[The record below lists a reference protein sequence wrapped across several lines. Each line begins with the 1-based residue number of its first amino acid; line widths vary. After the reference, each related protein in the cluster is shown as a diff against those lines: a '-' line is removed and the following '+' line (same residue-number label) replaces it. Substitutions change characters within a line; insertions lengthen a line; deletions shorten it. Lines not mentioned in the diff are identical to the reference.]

1 MKTVKEMVKF
11 WEGINTNAQVSDRL
25 KNSAILAASALTF
38 EKCIRRADQPVA
50 SDPDCPTAERV
61 FGKLNEVDP
70 NLSSDDTTLLKIKL
84 ISNMELKAGVPIL
97 KSIIGDRSK
106 ATFLRTAAAWSL
118 SRVARR
124 NADLVKDF
132 ALKTF
137 FDRTEDHEV
146 RIASYLAIAR
156 SASTNDL
163 TSVVQHVI
171 DNHDNED
178 RQVVSYVI
186 SSISAL
192 KNLRTPDGSK
202 CKNYMERSR
211 PIYESIV
218 SKVQSK
224 LGPRDIFDS
233 AVYHIASHD
242 NRESVL
248 LSVVASKTDI
258 IPRAVYL
265 SMRDP
270 LQSRSVLFK
279 RSIHYCW
286 FFRSFDTFGTF
297 DTILL
302 IHFF

>member
-11 WEGINTNAQVSDRL
+11 WESINTNAQASDRL

-38 EKCIRRADQPVA
+38 EKCIRRAGQPA
-50 SDPDCPTAERV
+50 GSDPDCPTAERV

-70 NLSSDDTTLLKIKL
+70 NLSSDETTLLKIKL

-137 FDRTEDHEV
+137 FDRSEDHEV
-146 RIASYLAIAR
+146 RIASYLAVAR

-202 CKNYMERSR
+202 CKNFMERSR
-211 PIYESIV
+211 AIYESIV
-218 SKVQSK
+218 AKVESK

-270 LQSRSVLFK
+270 LQSRSVLFTN
-279 RSIHYCW
+279 STHCCW
-286 FFRSFDTFGTF
+286 FF
-297 DTILL
+297 
-302 IHFF
+302 